1 MSDEPVRLELSI
13 DSVDDATIESVIA
26 ELGNV
31 EVARNRPARLPDPL
45 TVLTIAGTAVALV
58 NELLTLRD
66 RLIAGRSTPGVV
78 VRNHRG
84 DAVILSEATLDD
96 LTALSPDE

>member
-26 ELGNV
+26 ALGNV

-66 RLIAGRSTPGVV
+66 RLIAGRSAPDVV
-78 VRNHRG
+78 VRNRRG